1 MSQHFNLN
9 FQNNFIAPLFTT
21 HLEPVVVEED
31 DQAQFRVEFEAHPRP
46 VIKWLRYT
54 FELKSGNDI
63 KIMEQNNS
71 STLYIKKACLDDTGI
86 FTCLLENPAGS
97 TKSSTNLTVLEK
109 NPQTEEQEEN
119 QETSMMESMT
129 TYTSSSF
136 IEQQQQQESSSAMTQ
151 QNQSSSTMSQSTQQV
166 QQKQSSSTMIQ
177 SKSSNNMIESQQKSN
192 KNITNTNTK
201 KSMNKS
207 ENNKNKIENQKIM
220 HVKKKDKIRIDIQF
234 KDGSKSDLTFTHDG
248 ITLTES
254 NQEGIEI
261 TFSNDIATLTID
273 NAEEKHSGLYQC
285 IMKTEGGEARCSV
298 NCQVE

>member
-1 MSQHFNLN
+1 MSQHFNLI

-109 NPQTEEQEEN
+109 NPQTQEQEEN

-136 IEQQQQQESSSAMTQ
+136 IEQQQQESSSTMTQ
-151 QNQSSSTMSQSTQQV
+151 QNQSSSTMSQSTL
-166 QQKQSSSTMIQ
+166 
-177 SKSSNNMIESQQKSN
+177 SKSPLNHLYFSLRYFLMSLS
-192 KNITNTNTK
+192 
-201 KSMNKS
+201 
-207 ENNKNKIENQKIM
+207 
-220 HVKKKDKIRIDIQF
+220 
-234 KDGSKSDLTFTHDG
+234 LCTF
-248 ITLTES
+248 
-254 NQEGIEI
+254 
-261 TFSNDIATLTID
+261 
-273 NAEEKHSGLYQC
+273 
-285 IMKTEGGEARCSV
+285 
-298 NCQVE
+298 

>member
-1 MSQHFNLN
+1 M
-9 FQNNFIAPLFTT
+9 FTT

-31 DQAQFRVEFEAHPRP
+31 DQAQFKVEFEANPRP
-46 VIKWLRYT
+46 VIKWMRYT
-54 FELKSGNDI
+54 FELKSSDDI

-109 NPQTEEQEEN
+109 NPQTPQEES
-119 QETSMMESMT
+119 QESQMMESMT
-129 TYTSSSF
+129 TYTSSSK
-136 IEQQQQQESSSAMTQ
+136 IEKQQQESSTMT
-151 QNQSSSTMSQSTQQV
+151 QSTQQA
-166 QQKQSSSTMIQ
+166 QQKQSSSTMTQSSQRQQQKQSSSAMIQ
-177 SKSSNNMIESQQKSN
+177 SSAMTQSSSKSESSSKMIEQQKSN
-192 KNITNTNTK
+192 KNITNSTK
-201 KSMNKS
+201 KLSNDDK
-207 ENNKNKIENQKIM
+207 KKIENQKIM

-248 ITLTES
+248 IPLTES
-254 NQEGIEI
+254 NQDGIEI

-273 NAEEKHSGLYQC
+273 NADEKHSGLYQC